1 MKFKVRN
8 AKLDDLDNLVEFVIA
23 EANEAEGIIKS
34 SEIVLN
40 GIKVGLENPDIA
52 RYWIIED
59 ENGIPV
65 GNVSVVKEW
74 SDWNCAFYWWIQSM
88 FLLPNY
94 RGIGL
99 MKALLKEV
107 KLAAE
112 NENAIE
118 LRLYVHKDNDRAINA
133 YKKVGFCN
141 SDYNMMIW
149 KL

>member
-40 GIKVGLENPDIA
+40 GIKAGLENPDIA
-52 RYWIIED
+52 RYWIIEN
-59 ENGIPV
+59 ENGNPF

-99 MKALLKEV
+99 MEALLKEV

-118 LRLYVHKDNDRAINA
+118 LRLYVHKDNDRAIKA

-141 SDYNMMIW
+141 SDYNMMMW
-149 KL
+149 RL

>member
-40 GIKVGLENPDIA
+40 GIKAGLENPGIA
-52 RYWIIED
+52 RYWIIEN
-59 ENGIPV
+59 ENGNPV

-99 MKALLKEV
+99 MKTLLKEV

-118 LRLYVHKDNDRAINA
+118 LRLYVHKDNDRAIKA

-141 SDYNMMIW
+141 TDYNMMIW
-149 KL
+149 RL

>member
-8 AKLDDLDNLVEFVIA
+8 AKLDDLGNLAEFVIA

-40 GIKVGLENPDIA
+40 GIKAGLENPDIA
-52 RYWIIED
+52 RYWIIEN
-59 ENGIPV
+59 ENGNPF

-99 MKALLKEV
+99 MEALLKEV

-118 LRLYVHKDNDRAINA
+118 LRLYVHKDNDRAIKA

-141 SDYNMMIW
+141 SDYNMMMW
-149 KL
+149 RL

>member
-8 AKLDDLDNLVEFVIA
+8 AKLDDLGNLAEFVIA

-40 GIKVGLENPDIA
+40 GIKAGLENPDIA
-52 RYWIIED
+52 RYWIIEN
-59 ENGIPV
+59 ENGNPF

-99 MKALLKEV
+99 MEALLKEV

-118 LRLYVHKDNDRAINA
+118 LRLYVHKDNDRAIKA

-149 KL
+149 RL

>member
-8 AKLDDLDNLVEFVIA
+8 AKLDDLDNLAEFVIA

-40 GIKVGLENPDIA
+40 GIKAGLENPDIA
-52 RYWIIED
+52 RYWIIEN
-59 ENGIPV
+59 ENGNPF

-99 MKALLKEV
+99 MEALLKEV

-118 LRLYVHKDNDRAINA
+118 LRLYVHKDNDRAIKA

-149 KL
+149 RL

>member
-8 AKLDDLDNLVEFVIA
+8 AKLDDLDNLVEFIIA
-23 EANEAEGIIKS
+23 EADEAEGIAKPS
-34 SEIVLN
+34 DIVIN
-40 GIKVGLENPDIA
+40 GVKAGLEKPDIA
-52 RYWIIED
+52 RYWIIEN
-59 ENGIPV
+59 ENGNPV

-99 MKALLKEV
+99 MEALLKEV

-118 LRLYVHKDNDRAINA
+118 LRLYVHKDNNRAIKA
-133 YKKVGFCN
+133 YKKAGFCN

>member
-40 GIKVGLENPDIA
+40 GIKAGLENPDIA
-52 RYWIIED
+52 RYWIIEN
-59 ENGIPV
+59 ENGNPF
-65 GNVSVVKEW
+65 GNVSVVKER

-99 MKALLKEV
+99 MEALLKEV

-118 LRLYVHKDNDRAINA
+118 LRLYVHKDNDRAIKA

-141 SDYNMMIW
+141 SDYNMMMW
-149 KL
+149 RL

>member
-52 RYWIIED
+52 RYWSIED

-99 MKALLKEV
+99 IKVLLKEV

>member
-40 GIKVGLENPDIA
+40 GIKAGLENPDIA
-52 RYWIIED
+52 RYWIIEN
-59 ENGIPV
+59 ENGNPV

-88 FLLPNY
+88 YLSPSY
-94 RGIGL
+94 RGLGL

-118 LRLYVHKDNDRAINA
+118 LRLYVHKDNDRAIKA
-133 YKKVGFCN
+133 YKKVGFCK

-149 KL
+149 RL

>member
-8 AKLDDLDNLVEFVIA
+8 AKLDDLGSLVEFVIA

-34 SEIVLN
+34 SEIVLK
-40 GIKVGLENPDIA
+40 GIKAGLENPDIA
-52 RYWIIED
+52 RYWIIETQ
-59 ENGIPV
+59 NGNPV

-99 MKALLKEV
+99 MKALLAEV

-118 LRLYVHKDNDRAINA
+118 LRLYVHKDNDRAIKA

-141 SDYNMMIW
+141 SDYNIMIW
-149 KL
+149 RL

>member
-40 GIKVGLENPDIA
+40 GIKAGLVNPDIA
-52 RYWIIED
+52 RYWIIEN
-59 ENGIPV
+59 ENGNPF

-99 MKALLKEV
+99 MEALLKEV
-107 KLAAE
+107 KLAVE

-118 LRLYVHKDNDRAINA
+118 LRLYVHKDNDRAIKA
-133 YKKVGFCN
+133 YKKVGFVTL
-141 SDYNMMIW
+141 III
-149 KL
+149 

>member
-8 AKLDDLDNLVEFVIA
+8 AKLDDLGSLVEFVIA

-34 SEIVLN
+34 SEIVLK
-40 GIKVGLENPDIA
+40 GIKAGLENPDIA
-52 RYWIIED
+52 RYWIIETQ
-59 ENGIPV
+59 NGNPV

-99 MKALLKEV
+99 MKALLAEV

-118 LRLYVHKDNDRAINA
+118 LRLYVHKDNDRAIKA

-149 KL
+149 RL

>member
-8 AKLDDLDNLVEFVIA
+8 AKLDDLDSLVEFVIA

-40 GIKVGLENPDIA
+40 GIKAGLENPEIA
-52 RYWIIED
+52 RYWILED
-59 ENGIPV
+59 ENGNPV
-65 GNVSVVKEW
+65 VNVSVVKEW
-74 SDWNCAFYWWIQSM
+74 IDWNCAFYWWIQSM

-99 MKALLKEV
+99 MEVLLKEV
-107 KLAAE
+107 RLAAG

-118 LRLYVHKDNDRAINA
+118 LRLYVHKDNHRAIKA

-141 SDYNMMIW
+141 SDYNLMIW
-149 KL
+149 RL

>member
-8 AKLDDLDNLVEFVIA
+8 ANLDDLDSLVKFVIA
-23 EANEAEGIIKS
+23 EANEAEGIIKPS
-34 SEIVLN
+34 DTVLK
-40 GIKVGLENPDIA
+40 GIKAGLENPDIA
-52 RYWIIED
+52 RYWVIEN
-59 ENGIPV
+59 EHRNPV

-88 FLLPNY
+88 FLMPNY

-99 MKALLKEV
+99 LETLLKEV
-107 KLAAE
+107 KLAAK

-118 LRLYVHKDNDRAINA
+118 LRLYVHKENNRAIKA
-133 YKKVGFCN
+133 YKKAGFCN

-149 KL
+149 KF

>member
-40 GIKVGLENPDIA
+40 GIKAGLENPDIA
-52 RYWIIED
+52 RYWIIEN
-59 ENGIPV
+59 ENGNPF

-99 MKALLKEV
+99 MEALLKEV

-118 LRLYVHKDNDRAINA
+118 LRLYVHKDNDRAIKA
-133 YKKVGFCN
+133 YKKVGFVTL
-141 SDYNMMIW
+141 III
-149 KL
+149 

>member
-34 SEIVLN
+34 SEIVLD
-40 GIKVGLENPDIA
+40 GIKAGLENPDIA
-52 RYWIIED
+52 RYWIIEN
-59 ENGIPV
+59 ENGNPV

-99 MKALLKEV
+99 MEVLLKEV

-118 LRLYVHKDNDRAINA
+118 LRLYVHKDNDRAIKA

-149 KL
+149 RL